1 MACFCDPLQDIP
13 VSLSICQLMPISAL
27 AANATG
33 ADAFKAMDTSDPSLS
48 FAYKRAGQ
56 VIEMLLR
63 TLGREDKGIRGTMEN
78 FGNEGKGCEHADLG
92 EKTQSSIWNLLDM
105 GLVHEEDGAASAP
118 SGLPCSTQV
127 H

>member
-1 MACFCDPLQDIP
+1 MPSELT
-13 VSLSICQLMPISAL
+13 LSRQWIHPIRLCRLLIS
-27 AANATG
+27 
-33 ADAFKAMDTSDPSLS
+33 
-48 FAYKRAGQ
+48 AGQ

-78 FGNEGKGCEHADLG
+78 FGNEGKRCEHADLG
-92 EKTQSSIWNLLDM
+92 EKTQSSIWNFLDM